1 MYYSS
6 DHLVTIL
13 NELLK
18 RVSPAIFSNPTH
30 HSLLRWNFW
39 GGSSSREK
47 RKVKPVVF
55 LDEHHARKSYKG
67 REESRKPGS
76 M

>member
-18 RVSPAIFSNPTH
+18 RVSPAIFLTPPTIAYYDEI
-30 HSLLRWNFW
+30 L
-39 GGSSSREK
+39 GGNSSREK

-67 REESRKPGS
+67 K
-76 M
+76 